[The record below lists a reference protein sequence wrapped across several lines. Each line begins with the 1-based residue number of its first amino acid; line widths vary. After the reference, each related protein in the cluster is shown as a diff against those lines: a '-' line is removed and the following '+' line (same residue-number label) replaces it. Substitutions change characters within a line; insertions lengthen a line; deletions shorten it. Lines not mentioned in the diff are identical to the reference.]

1 VVKLCKPTSAQVC
14 HLFPPFV
21 QVLPI
26 AEPPSSA
33 MFALEESLHNEAFF
47 LSTLL
52 LVMKHEAV
60 DRLMRDSI
68 LLRNRTE

>member
-1 VVKLCKPTSAQVC
+1 
-14 HLFPPFV
+14 
-21 QVLPI
+21 
-26 AEPPSSA
+26 